1 MKKMKGFRSIKSLI
15 VLGSFVIVTIICAV
29 MLIVSSVL
37 SRDAFRA
44 QVESDM
50 QTLAQETSE
59 KRIPR
64 KRLQPFM
71 RRGQKRQDLTSFS
84 LLSLMVRVS
93 TLHRVQKNLT

>member
-59 KRIPR
+59 KLVKDIEHTEEIVKELAANP
-64 KRLQPFM
+64 M
-71 RRGQKRQDLTSFS
+71 LTSKEYS
-84 LLSLMVRVS
+84 
-93 TLHRVQKNLT
+93 QKEIAAFYEKRAKEI

>member
-59 KRIPR
+59 KLVKDIEHTEEIVKELAANPNAY
-64 KRLQPFM
+64 K
-71 RRGQKRQDLTSFS
+71 
-84 LLSLMVRVS
+84 
-93 TLHRVQKNLT
+93 

>member
-44 QVESDM
+44 YAD
-50 QTLAQETSE
+50 TGAGD
-59 KRIPR
+59 
-64 KRLQPFM
+64 F
-71 RRGQKRQDLTSFS
+71 
-84 LLSLMVRVS
+84 
-93 TLHRVQKNLT
+93 

>member
-59 KRIPR
+59 
-64 KRLQPFM
+64 
-71 RRGQKRQDLTSFS
+71 
-84 LLSLMVRVS
+84 
-93 TLHRVQKNLT
+93 